1 MPSAVTQPTRGW
13 QGAVLKLFRVG
24 DYQLTV
30 TGRRELTDHYV
41 RLSFSAGGLLQGR
54 DVHPTMWIR
63 LWFSDGEKLHQRG
76 YTLVSPDPGADTVD
90 IEFALHDGLAAGWAQ
105 AARVGDTIEATV
117 LGSNFALPNPAPRG
131 YVIVGDT
138 ASLPAI
144 NSLLAAIGD
153 SPATVF
159 LEAAHESDKTLP
171 VGRDVVWVDRHGDRS
186 LVEVVRAAAFDASG
200 YFGWV
205 ACDTRTTR
213 QIAQVLKDHFGV
225 PRRSMKVQ
233 AYWMA

>member
-13 QGAVLKLFRVG
+13 QGTVLKMFRAG
-24 DYQLTV
+24 DYQLTL
-30 TGRRELTDHYV
+30 TARRELTDHYL
-41 RLSFSAGGLLQGR
+41 RLSFAAGGLLRGR
-54 DVHPTMWIR
+54 TVHPTMWVR
-63 LWFSDGEKLHQRG
+63 LWFADGEKLHQRG
-76 YTLVSPDPGADTVD
+76 YTLVNPDQRADTVD
-90 IEFALHDGLAAGWAQ
+90 VEFALHDGLAARWART
-105 AARVGDTIEATV
+105 ARVGDTIEATV
-117 LGSNFALPNPAPRG
+117 LGSNFALPEPAPRG

-159 LEAAHESDKTLP
+159 LEAAHESDKSLP
-171 VGRDVVWVDRHGDRS
+171 VGGDAIWVDRHGDRS
-186 LVEVVRAAAFDASG
+186 LAEVVRATAFDAPDF
-200 YFGWV
+200 FGWV

-213 QIAQVLKDHFGV
+213 EVTHILKDHYGI
-225 PRRSMKVQ
+225 PRKSMKAQ